1 MVTKDSNILEA
12 VQKYPVIAQ
21 VFQRYGLGCI
31 GCMVA
36 SGETLGEG
44 ISSHGLNADAVIAEI
59 NDIISKQEA
68 NK

>member
-12 VQKYPVIAQ
+12 ARQYPVIGM
-21 VFQRYGLGCI
+21 VFRKYGLGCI

-44 ISSHGLNADAVIAEI
+44 LTAHGLNADAVIAEI
-59 NDIISKQEA
+59 NQLIAEQEA
-68 NK
+68 K

>member
-1 MVTKDSNILEA
+1 MITRDTNILEA

-44 ISSHGLNADAVIAEI
+44 VSAHGLNADIVISEI
-59 NDIISKQEA
+59 NDIIKKQEA
-68 NK
+68 